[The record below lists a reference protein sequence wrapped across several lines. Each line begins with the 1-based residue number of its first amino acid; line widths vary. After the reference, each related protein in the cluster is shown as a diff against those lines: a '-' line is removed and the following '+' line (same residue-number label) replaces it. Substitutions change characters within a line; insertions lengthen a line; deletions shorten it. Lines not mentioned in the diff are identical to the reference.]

1 MYFPLPLAKPS
12 ACLVAYEII
21 RTTAIRDMIMVEGTA
36 KPVRIGCAAG
46 FWGDTNSAAFQ
57 LVRQGD
63 IDYLVF
69 DYLAEVTLSIM
80 AGSRMKDPDAGY
92 AHDFVTQV
100 MAPLAREIKDKN
112 IKVVSNAGGVNPRAC
127 RAALQKVFAEAGV
140 EMNIALVEGDDLNG
154 RREQFS
160 DCKELDSGAALPPMT
175 VTMNAY
181 LGALPIQAALDA
193 GADLVLTGR
202 IADSALVLGPLMH
215 QFKWADDDYHKLAQ
229 GSLAGHVIECGAQ
242 CTGGNFTDWRE
253 VPDFHNMG
261 FPIAECHDNGT
272 FVITKP
278 PGTGGLVTPA
288 TVGEQVLYEIGDPRA
303 YILPDVV
310 CDFTGVTLE
319 QDGEHRVRV
328 SGARG
333 LPPTDTYKVSATYP
347 DGQKITASFLM
358 GGREAPAKGRAVAA
372 AILKKTDGLLG
383 QLGLPAM
390 RDTSVEI
397 LGSETTYGAQARRED
412 SREVVVK
419 IAALHDD
426 RKALGLFAREIAQ
439 AATGMA
445 PGLSGLVGGR
455 PKPMPR
461 IRLFSTLVPKV
472 EVTATVD
479 LDGSPTEVG
488 VPVGTPLDPASLP
501 DTNGTDT
508 DTGDT
513 TVPLVKLAWAR
524 SGDKGDH
531 ANIGVMARKAEYLP
545 YLRAALT
552 DATVAEYMQ
561 HVLDPDRG
569 SVSHWELP
577 GFNAFNFLLR
587 HALGGGG
594 IASLRIDPQ
603 GKAFAQQLLD
613 MPIPVSAEIAES
625 VQ

>member
-1 MYFPLPLAKPS
+1 M
-12 ACLVAYEII
+12 
-21 RTTAIRDMIMVEGTA
+21 
-36 KPVRIGCAAG
+36 
-46 FWGDTNSAAFQ
+46 
-57 LVRQGD
+57 
-63 IDYLVF
+63 
-69 DYLAEVTLSIM
+69 
-80 AGSRMKDPDAGY
+80 
-92 AHDFVTQV
+92 
-100 MAPLAREIKDKN
+100 
-112 IKVVSNAGGVNPRAC
+112 
-127 RAALQKVFAEAGV
+127 
-140 EMNIALVEGDDLNG
+140 
-154 RREQFS
+154 
-160 DCKELDSGAALPPMT
+160 
-175 VTMNAY
+175 
-181 LGALPIQAALDA
+181 
-193 GADLVLTGR
+193 LTGR

-215 QFKWADDDYHKLAQ
+215 EFKWADDDYDKLAQ

-242 CTGGNFTDWRE
+242 CTGGNFTDWRD

-261 FPIAECHDNGT
+261 FPIAECHQDGT

-310 CDFTGVTLE
+310 CDFTGVTLT

-347 DGQKITASFLM
+347 DGQRITASFLM

-372 AILKKTDGLLG
+372 AILKKTDGLLK
-383 QLGLPAM
+383 QLGMAPM

-397 LGSETTYGAQARRED
+397 LGSEATYGAQARRED

-472 EVTATVD
+472 DVTATVD
-479 LDGSPTEVG
+479 LDGTPTEVG
-488 VPVGTPLDPASLP
+488 VPVGTPLDVASLP
-501 DTNGTDT
+501 DTNGSDT
-508 DTGDT
+508 ATGDT
-513 TVPLVKLAWAR
+513 SVPLVKLAWAR

-531 ANIGVMARKAEYLP
+531 ANIGVMARKPEYLP

-552 DATVAEYMQ
+552 DAAVAEYMK
-561 HVLDPDRG
+561 HVLDPERG

-613 MPIPVSAEIAES
+613 FPVPVSADILETL
-625 VQ
+625 Q

>member
-1 MYFPLPLAKPS
+1 MT
-12 ACLVAYEII
+12 E
-21 RTTAIRDMIMVEGTA
+21 
-36 KPVRIGCAAG
+36 PVRIGCAAG

-80 AGSRMKDPDAGY
+80 AGARMKDPNAGY
-92 AHDFVTQV
+92 AHDFVDQV
-100 MAPLAREIKDKN
+100 MAPLARDIRDRK
-112 IKVVSNAGGVNPRAC
+112 IKVISNAGGVNPRAC
-127 RAALQKVFAEAGV
+127 RDALRKVFEAAGV
-140 EMNIALVEGDDLNG
+140 DLKIALVEGDDLNG
-154 RREQFS
+154 RRDQFAA
-160 DCKELDSGAALPPMT
+160 CKELDSGAPLPPLT

-181 LGALPIQAALDA
+181 LGALPIKAALDA

-202 IADSALVLGPLMH
+202 IADSALALGPLMH
-215 QFKWADDDYHKLAQ
+215 EFQWADDDYDKLAQ
-229 GSLAGHVIECGAQ
+229 GSLCGHVIECGAQ
-242 CTGGNFTDWRE
+242 CTGGNFTDWRQ
-253 VPDFHNMG
+253 VPDFHDMG
-261 FPIAECHDNGT
+261 FPIAECHADGS
-272 FVITKP
+272 FVVTKP
-278 PGTGGLVTPA
+278 PGTGGLVTRA

-319 QDGEHRVRV
+319 QDGDNRVRV

-333 LPPTDTYKVSATYP
+333 RPPTDTYKVSATWP
-347 DGQKITASFLM
+347 DGQRITVSFLM
-358 GGREAPAKGRAVAA
+358 AGLDAPAKGRVVAE
-372 AILKKTDGLLG
+372 AILRKTGRLFE
-383 QLGLPAM
+383 QLGLAPF

-397 LGSETTYGAQARRED
+397 LGSEATYGAHARRD
-412 SREVVVK
+412 DTREVVVK

-455 PKPMPR
+455 PKPVPR

-472 EVTATVD
+472 DVTATVD
-479 LDGSPTEVG
+479 LEGKPVEVG
-488 VPVGTPLDPASLP
+488 VPVGEPLDPTTLP
-501 DTNGTDT
+501 FSQGTDT
-508 DTGDT
+508 AGGPVS
-513 TVPLVKLAWAR
+513 VPLVKLAWAR

-531 ANIGVMARKAEYLP
+531 ANIGVMARRPEYVP
-545 YLRAALT
+545 YLRAALS
-552 DATVAEYMQ
+552 DGAVADYMQ
-561 HVLDPDRG
+561 HVLDPETG

-577 GFNAFNFLLR
+577 GFQAFNFLLR

-613 MPIPVSAEIAES
+613 FPVPVSEEIARELNS
-625 VQ
+625 TP

>member
-1 MYFPLPLAKPS
+1 MS
-12 ACLVAYEII
+12 
-21 RTTAIRDMIMVEGTA
+21 D
-36 KPVRIGCAAG
+36 PVRIGCAAA

-57 LVRQGD
+57 LVRKGD

-80 AGSRMKDPDAGY
+80 AGARMKDPSAGY
-92 AHDFVTQV
+92 AHDFVHQV
-100 MAPLAREIKDKN
+100 MAPLAKEIKDKN
-112 IKVVSNAGGVNPRAC
+112 IKVISNAGGVNPRAC
-127 RAALQKVFAEAGV
+127 REALRAVFAEAGV
-140 EMNIALVEGDDLNG
+140 DLKIALVEGDDLNG
-154 RREQFS
+154 RRDQFAA
-160 DCKELDSGAALPPMT
+160 CKELDSGASLPPMT
-175 VTMNAY
+175 LTMNAY

-202 IADSALVLGPLMH
+202 VADSSLVLGPLMH
-215 QFKWADDDYHKLAQ
+215 EFQWADDDYDKLAQ

-242 CTGGNFTDWRE
+242 CTGGNFTDWRD
-253 VPDFHNMG
+253 VPDFHDMG
-261 FPIAECHDNGT
+261 FPIAECHADGQ
-272 FVITKP
+272 FVVTKP
-278 PGTGGLVTPA
+278 AGTGGLVTPA

-319 QDGEHRVRV
+319 QDGDDRVRV

-333 LPPTDTYKVSATYP
+333 RPPTDTYKVSATWP
-347 DGQKITASFLM
+347 DGQRITVSFLM
-358 GGREAPAKGRAVAA
+358 AGIDAPTKGRVVAD
-372 AILKKTDGLLG
+372 AILKKTGA
-383 QLGLPAM
+383 QFQALGLAPF

-397 LGSETTYGAQARRED
+397 LGSEATYGAHARRGD
-412 SREVVVK
+412 TREVVVK

-455 PKPMPR
+455 PKPVPR

-472 EVTATVD
+472 DVTATVD
-479 LDGSPTEVG
+479 LDGEPVEVG
-488 VPVGTPLDPASLP
+488 VPVGEPLDPASLAFSQ
-501 DTNGTDT
+501 GTDT
-508 DTGDT
+508 AVGEVS
-513 TVPLVKLAWAR
+513 VPLVKLAWAR

-531 ANIGVMARKAEYLP
+531 ANIGVMARKPEYLP

-552 DATVAEYMQ
+552 DGAVADYMQ
-561 HVLDPDRG
+561 HVLDPEHG
-569 SVSHWELP
+569 TVSHWELP
-577 GFNAFNFLLR
+577 GFHAFNFLLR

-613 MPIPVSAEIAES
+613 MPIPVSADIANE
-625 VQ
+625 VGAL

>member
-1 MYFPLPLAKPS
+1 MA
-12 ACLVAYEII
+12 
-21 RTTAIRDMIMVEGTA
+21 EGMA
-36 KPVRIGCAAG
+36 HPVRIGCAAG

-57 LVRQGD
+57 LVRQGE

-80 AGSRMKDPDAGY
+80 AGARMKDPSAGY

-100 MAPLAREIKDKN
+100 MAPLAREIKEKN
-112 IKVVSNAGGVNPRAC
+112 IKVISNAGGVNPRAC
-127 RAALQKVFAEAGV
+127 REALQKVFAEAGV
-140 EMNIALVEGDDLNG
+140 EMNIARVEGDDLNG
-154 RREQFS
+154 RRDQFS
-160 DCKELDSGAALPPMT
+160 DCKELDTGAGLPPVT

-215 QFKWADDDYHKLAQ
+215 EFKWADDDYDKLAQ

-261 FPIAECHDNGT
+261 FPIAECHQDGT

-310 CDFTGVTLE
+310 CDFTGVTLA

-347 DGQKITASFLM
+347 DGQRITASFLM
-358 GGREAPAKGRAVAA
+358 GGREAPAKGRVVAA
-372 AILKKTDGLLG
+372 AILKKTDGLLK
-383 QLGLPAM
+383 QLGMAPM

-472 EVTATVD
+472 DVTATVD
-479 LDGSPTEVG
+479 LDGTPTEVG
-488 VPVGTPLDPASLP
+488 VPVGTPLDVAGLP
-501 DTNGTDT
+501 DTNGSDT
-508 DTGDT
+508 ATGET
-513 TVPLVKLAWAR
+513 SVPLVKLAWAR

-531 ANIGVMARKAEYLP
+531 ANIGVMARKPEYLP

-552 DATVAEYMQ
+552 DAAVADYMK
-561 HVLDPDRG
+561 HVLDPERG

-613 MPIPVSAEIAES
+613 FPVPVSADILETL
-625 VQ
+625 Q

>member
-1 MYFPLPLAKPS
+1 MS
-12 ACLVAYEII
+12 
-21 RTTAIRDMIMVEGTA
+21 D
-36 KPVRIGCAAG
+36 PVRIGCAAA

-57 LVRQGD
+57 LVRKGD

-80 AGSRMKDPDAGY
+80 AGARMKDPSAGY
-92 AHDFVTQV
+92 AHDFVHQV
-100 MAPLAREIKDKN
+100 MAPLAKEIKDKN
-112 IKVVSNAGGVNPRAC
+112 IKVISNAGGVNPRAC
-127 RAALQKVFAEAGV
+127 REALRAVFAEAGV
-140 EMNIALVEGDDLNG
+140 DLKIALVEGDDLNS
-154 RREQFS
+154 RRDQFAA
-160 DCKELDSGAALPPMT
+160 CKELDSGASLPPMT
-175 VTMNAY
+175 LTMNAY

-202 IADSALVLGPLMH
+202 VADSSLVLGPLMH
-215 QFKWADDDYHKLAQ
+215 EFQWADDDYDKLAQ

-242 CTGGNFTDWRE
+242 CTGGNFTDWRD
-253 VPDFHNMG
+253 VPDFHDMG
-261 FPIAECHDNGT
+261 FPIAECHADGQ
-272 FVITKP
+272 FVVTKP
-278 PGTGGLVTPA
+278 AGTGGLVTPA

-319 QDGEHRVRV
+319 QDGDDRVRV

-333 LPPTDTYKVSATYP
+333 RPPTDTYKVSATWP
-347 DGQKITASFLM
+347 DGQRITVSFLM
-358 GGREAPAKGRAVAA
+358 AGIDAPTKGRVVAD
-372 AILKKTDGLLG
+372 AILKKTGA
-383 QLGLPAM
+383 QFQALGLAPF

-397 LGSETTYGAQARRED
+397 LGSEATYGAHARRGD
-412 SREVVVK
+412 TREVVVK

-455 PKPMPR
+455 PKPVPR

-472 EVTATVD
+472 DVPATVD
-479 LDGSPTEVG
+479 LDGEPVEVG
-488 VPVGTPLDPASLP
+488 VPVGEPLDPASLAFSQ
-501 DTNGTDT
+501 GTDT
-508 DTGDT
+508 AVGEVS
-513 TVPLVKLAWAR
+513 VPLVKLAWAR

-531 ANIGVMARKAEYLP
+531 ANIGVMARKPEYLP

-552 DATVAEYMQ
+552 DGAVADYMQ
-561 HVLDPDRG
+561 HVLDPEHG
-569 SVSHWELP
+569 TVSHWELP
-577 GFNAFNFLLR
+577 GFHAFNFLLR

-613 MPIPVSAEIAES
+613 MPIPVSQDIASEVS
-625 VQ
+625 AP